1 MRDSYAVR
9 TYRLRDT
16 FALLLRETHSQP
28 APLSAV
34 AERSI
39 RRRIRLRWMGR
50 VGALVVVASL
60 GTATVAGAYG
70 TGGDSESAVPSPI
83 ATPTLSVAAA
93 TFPLAGGQEFLP
105 ASSELRCGDP
115 APTPHSADH
124 GMSLLVAVTEPWT
137 LGPGE
142 GRTVDLAT
150 AFLSQTGT
158 TDMGDLAT
166 SGIDF
171 LVVQDGIIRGVYQGE
186 GVTLGGSFAPAMS
199 SPSGNQVPLIADWVR
214 CPPLR
219 TSTEAGLE
227 PGPYELIAITR
238 VFSTPESV
246 ALSQVFGLAYQTW
259 NLNAENL
266 DDPHA
271 IYLPGSY
278 DCEQVLAQQMAPSR
292 GCLPDMTHDAVV
304 DKEAGTVTVFY
315 KPEGLVEEFS
325 TVLVSQPLTVTLES
339 AAYAGFDY
347 SRYGEG
353 VTYFESIDS
362 LTCGASASGVYVGAD
377 AKYQIEARYESV
389 ALNVAQQ
396 GQSLLGTVF
405 ARDAP
410 DGSTVELLPGGRLV
424 WFKDSEIV
432 SADGTWNSTMS
443 TVIGWAD
450 VTSKGAVTADRFAG
464 PQDAMFAMDAATVCP
479 GSEADVGR
487 AGFHSALAGQ
497 WQVTSPDGTVT
508 TVESATDPQFA
519 YIYGG

>member
-1 MRDSYAVR
+1 
-9 TYRLRDT
+9 
-16 FALLLRETHSQP
+16 
-28 APLSAV
+28 
-34 AERSI
+34 
-39 RRRIRLRWMGR
+39 MGR

-70 TGGDSESAVPSPI
+70 TGAESETAMPSPV
-83 ATPTLSVAAA
+83 ATPTLDVAVA
-93 TFPLAGGQEFLP
+93 TFPLTGGKDFLP
-105 ASSELRCGDP
+105 ASSHLRCGDP

-124 GMSLLVAVTEPWT
+124 GMSLLVAVGEPWT
-137 LGPGE
+137 VGLGE
-142 GRTVDLAT
+142 GRPVDTAT
-150 AFLSQTGT
+150 AFLSPTVT

-166 SGIDF
+166 SGIDI
-171 LVVQDGIIRGVYQGE
+171 LVVQDGIIRGVYQGG
-186 GVTLGGSFAPAMS
+186 GVTFGGNFAPADRS
-199 SPSGNQVPLIADWVR
+199 SSANQVPLITDWVR

-227 PGPYELIAITR
+227 PGPYELVAIAR
-238 VFSTPESV
+238 AFSTPESV
-246 ALSQVFGLAYQTW
+246 ALSQVFGFAYQPS
-259 NLNAENL
+259 NLNPENL

-278 DCEQVLAQQMAPSR
+278 DCKQALAHQFAPSR
-292 GCLPDMTHDAVV
+292 GCLQDMTDDAVV

-315 KPEGLVEEFS
+315 QQEGLVEEFS
-325 TVLVSQPLTVTLES
+325 TVLVSQPLAVTLES
-339 AAYAGFDY
+339 VGGSIFDF
-347 SRYGEG
+347 STYGDG
-353 VTYFESIDS
+353 VTYFDSIDS
-362 LTCGASASGVYVGAD
+362 LTCGASASGVSMGDD
-377 AKYQIEARYESV
+377 AKFQIEALYGSV
-389 ALNVAQQ
+389 ALNAAMQ

-443 TVIGWAD
+443 TVMGWAD

-479 GSEADVGR
+479 GAEADVGR
-487 AGFHSALAGQ
+487 IGYHSALAGQ
-497 WQVTSPDGTVT
+497 WQVTSPDGTVN
-508 TVESATDPQFA
+508 TVESATDPRNA